1 MMIDIAY
8 IRQALQLPDTLLD
21 STITYLIKHYY
32 EYLVEMMNLDTTMD
46 KEGISTEIVKDNT
59 IPEDALIDSKLTV
72 FQQTLILGIACNL
85 SNMQISVRDIS
96 DTEYNYFIKLID
108 LTNIKL
114 NKEGTKYIL
123 DWCILYNSYLA
134 ILKSFSTDY
143 STVDY
148 IRRLFNLDPE
158 LITDSQIEFLLDHY
172 TNLLKDKL
180 GGKAD
185 LESATFKEVVYLG
198 IACQLFKT
206 NPTAIISPKEYEVG
220 DVSETFDTSFT
231 KSADTWCDMYDDAL
245 NDLIADSEGFHGFKA
260 FGRGSAREKYGY
272 YGPQ

>member
-8 IRQALQLPDTLLD
+8 IRQTLQLPDTLLD
-21 STITYLIKHYY
+21 TTISYLIKHYY
-32 EYLVEMMNLDTTMD
+32 EYLVEMMNLDTTME

-59 IPEDALIDSKLTV
+59 IPENPLIDSKLTV

-85 SNMQISVRDIS
+85 SNMQISINNINDI
-96 DTEYNYFIKLID
+96 EYNYFIQHID

-114 NKEGTKYIL
+114 TDDGIRYIL

-134 ILKSFSTDY
+134 ILKTYSTDY

-148 IRRLFNLDPE
+148 IRRLFNLDDE
-158 LITDSQIEFLLDHY
+158 LIPDNQIEFLLDHY
-172 TNLLKDKL
+172 TNLVKDKL
-180 GGKAD
+180 GDKAD
-185 LESATFKEVVYLG
+185 VNSATFKEVVYLG

-245 NDLIADSEGFHGFKA
+245 NDLIADTEGFHGFKA